1 MSNHR
6 WLNRQEA
13 QNCGIPVFV
22 PREEEIKGE
31 WIMGGRWNMPRPIG
45 DILLT
50 YSRCAALGTP
60 VPDFEQPAGYCY
72 KRNATDQYRYVPL
85 FSRAMEELDLDK
97 ITPAEKRSIEVR
109 QTYAG
114 YGLRRVIKPGA
125 VLICLSCGQDMT
137 KFINSHHT
145 CPYCGLGGEQLTI
158 SQVIEIE
165 IHSKGDKNME
175 AAIAK
180 LQAEMDV
187 KGSNAYVKA
196 VGKFVINHIQANP
209 EEAEKV
215 LDADKTIAKSLEVMK
230 EQAKKKAVGGM
241 SMISDAEGYAIVLKY
256 FGIKGKVSTEQTAVE
271 PVSEIK
277 TNNSGNRFS
286 ASLDE
291 FL

>member
-22 PREEEIKGE
+22 PREEEINGE

-72 KRNATDQYRYVPL
+72 KRNAKDQYKYVPL

-97 ITPAEKRSIEVR
+97 IDPAEKRSIEVR

-137 KFINSHHT
+137 KFINNHHT

-158 SQVIEIE
+158 SKRIVVDYELR
-165 IHSKGDKNME
+165 GDMNVE
-175 AAIAK
+175 EAIAK
-180 LQAEMDV
+180 LKAEMD
-187 KGSNAYVKA
+187 GTGTNAYIKLI
-196 VGKFVINHIQANP
+196 GDFLIKHIQANP
-209 EEAEKV
+209 GSAEQV
-215 LDADKTIAKSLEVMK
+215 MAADKTIAKSLLAMQAE
-230 EQAKKKAVGGM
+230 AKKKAVGGM
-241 SMISDAEGYAIVLKY
+241 AMLTDEEGFAIVLNY
-256 FGIKGKVSTEQTAVE
+256 FGLQGAPAAAPPPEE
-271 PVSEIK
+271 PK
-277 TNNSGNRFS
+277 AARFDVK
-286 ASLDE
+286 LDD

>member
-22 PREEEIKGE
+22 PKEEEINGE

-72 KRNATDQYRYVPL
+72 KRNAKDQYRYVPL

-97 ITPAEKRSIEVR
+97 IDPAEKRSIEVR

-137 KFINSHHT
+137 KFINAHHT
-145 CPYCGLGGEQLTI
+145 CPYCGLGAEQLTI
-158 SQVIEIE
+158 SQRIEVDYE
-165 IHSKGDKNME
+165 LRGDTNVE
-175 AAIAK
+175 QAIAK
-180 LQAEMDV
+180 LKAEMDGT
-187 KGSNAYVKA
+187 KTNAYIKLIGEFLITHVQNTPGA
-196 VGKFVINHIQANP
+196 
-209 EEAEKV
+209 AEQV
-215 LDADKTIAKSLEVMK
+215 MSSDKSIAKSLEVMRIEAQK
-230 EQAKKKAVGGM
+230 TPIGGM
-241 SMISDAEGYAIVLKY
+241 AMLSDQEGYAVVLKY
-256 FGIKGKVSTEQTAVE
+256 YGIQGTPTVQVDTSTPVPKVENKE
-271 PVSEIK
+271 
-277 TNNSGNRFS
+277 NRFS
-286 ASLDE
+286 ASLDD